1 MARAQD
7 PDSAGSQV
15 YIMLGSAPHLNG
27 KYTAFGR
34 VTSGMDVVDR
44 IRVGDRIT
52 RVRVVE
58 P

>member
-1 MARAQD
+1 
-7 PDSAGSQV
+7 
-15 YIMLGSAPHLNG
+15 MLGSAPHLNG